1 MPNQQLA
8 ELAQKPIIK
17 KFGKRK
23 VFKDVVWGGDLASM
37 ELISTYNKVFR
48 FLTCVIDTFS
58 KYVWFVPL
66 KDKKKVLK
74 LLMLFKRF

>member
-1 MPNQQLA
+1 MPNQQLV

-23 VFKDVVWGGDLASM
+23 VFKDDVWGGDLASM
-37 ELISTYNKVFR
+37 ESISTYNKVFR
-48 FLTCVIDTFS
+48 FLTCVIDKFS